1 MHVNEEKLSRSAAAL
16 PALARLTGLIAYERL
31 GVIGQPIDNGSLFH
45 EGVLTQIKRAYE
57 SSVCHANAVSPV
69 YRVGGCRFTGNGDG
83 LRADDVRHVTFS
95 FHTVEIS

>member
-1 MHVNEEKLSRSAAAL
+1 MLPDEIKTGFEAAAL
-16 PALARLTGLIAYERL
+16 RALARLSGLITGEQR
-31 GVIGQPIDNGSLFH
+31 GVISQPIDNGSLFH

-83 LRADDVRHVTFS
+83 LQIDDVRHVTFS